1 MGLFS
6 KIKELTTKKQHPM
19 IGNKL
24 TGAEVFK
31 TICTFC
37 SCGCGMLAYVKDGK
51 LKSLEGDYDNPINE
65 GTLCSKGAAA
75 AELHRSQERI
85 TMPLYRAPGSS
96 FWEKKSWDWIIERI
110 ARKFKTIRDESWIK
124 QEHTPSGEFTAN
136 RSDAIAFLG
145 GAINTN
151 EEAYLY
157 KKLAT
162 LLGLYYIE
170 HQARI

>member
-1 MGLFS
+1 MAALLRGLFHRPQFT
-6 KIKELTTKKQHPM
+6 KTAKTADTAIKR
-19 IGNKL
+19 
-24 TGAEVFK
+24 

-37 SCGCGMLAYVKDGK
+37 SCGCGMLAFVKDGK
-51 LKSLEGDYDNPINE
+51 LKSLEGDYGNPINE

-75 AELHRSQERI
+75 AELARHDDRLTQ
-85 TMPLYRAPGSS
+85 PLYRAPGATEWQPVD
-96 FWEKKSWDWIIERI
+96 WEWAMDRI
-110 ARKFKTIRDESWIK
+110 AEKIVSLRRQHWLAREEVDGREY
-124 QEHTPSGEFTAN
+124 PAN
-136 RSDAIAFLG
+136 RTDALAFIG

-162 LLGLYYIE
+162 LVGTYYVE